1 MKKIVEEF
9 VRQIEINRNYRKA
22 KNEKLKSQIIS
33 GDKWYNQLYA
43 DCLFVLCEIFC
54 VEPIFEKKKVDEEK
68 KNFLMRNFVLVIL
81 F

>member
-9 VRQIEINRNYRKA
+9 VQQIEINRNCRKA

-54 VEPIFEKKKVDEEK
+54 VETIFEKKT
-68 KNFLMRNFVLVIL
+68 FLMRNFVLVIL

>member
-9 VRQIEINRNYRKA
+9 VQQIEINRNCRKA
-22 KNEKLKSQIIS
+22 KITNNFRGQMVQS
-33 GDKWYNQLYA
+33 A
-43 DCLFVLCEIFC
+43 LCRLSLCPLWNFLC
-54 VEPIFEKKKVDEEK
+54 RNYFWKKKVDEVK

>member
-9 VRQIEINRNYRKA
+9 VQQIEINRNCRKA

-33 GDKWYNQLYA
+33 GDKWYNLFYA

-54 VEPIFEKKKVDEEK
+54 VETIFEKKK
-68 KNFLMRNFVLVIL
+68 LMK
-81 F
+81 

>member
-9 VRQIEINRNYRKA
+9 VQQIEINRNCRKA

-33 GDKWYNQLYA
+33 GDKWYNLLYA

-54 VEPIFEKKKVDEEK
+54 VETIFEKKKLMK
-68 KNFLMRNFVLVIL
+68 KKKTFWWEIL
-81 F
+81 FW